1 MKRKT
6 EIPDREKFYLPTY
19 KEIPNVGLYL
29 DQTSKY
35 INEVLSDLP
44 DMKIT
49 NSMIAN
55 YVKKKLIA
63 NPVKKQYGRDQIAY
77 LIFITL
83 SKSALS
89 LDDAAALFELQKAS
103 CSPEEA
109 YTYFREGFE
118 KALNEEQSTEKDQED
133 MLKSLTLKIIST
145 VVSNIR
151 LQELLQSTFGRK
163 IKE

>member
-6 EIPDREKFYLPTY
+6 EMHIRKEFHLPTY

-63 NPVKKQYGRDQIAY
+63 NPVRKQYGRDQIAY

-89 LDDAAALFELQKAS
+89 LDDAAALFELQKSS
-103 CSPEEA
+103 CSAEEA
-109 YTYFREGFE
+109 YAYFREGFE
-118 KALNEEQSTEKDQED
+118 KALNEGQSTEKDQED

-151 LQELLQSTFGRK
+151 LQELLQSTFGGK